1 MASKQ
6 TRQNGLAIRY
16 FRIKDG
22 LKPGEFASKSG
33 VSYPHL
39 DNIENER
46 KDASLEAL
54 YRIANALN
62 VPVEAI
68 VRDPACLLRQSQPH
82 NVATLGQPA

>member
-1 MASKQ
+1 MAEKKSKV
-6 TRQNGLAIRY
+6 TRHNGAAIRA

-22 LKPGEFASKSG
+22 LKPGPFATKALM
-33 VSYPHL
+33 SYSTL

-46 KDASLEAL
+46 KEASLEAL

-68 VRDPACLLRQSQPH
+68 VRDPATLVVQQQSADL
-82 NVATLGQPA
+82 VSA